1 MSACIVTGC
10 AAGNGLAIARQLLAD
25 GHQVIGVDRVPAPD
39 VPLTCCLAGDVL
51 DAALRVHA
59 FEHALALGHGTV
71 FLVNNAGVTSPEFP
85 QTDATWDFTL
95 DVNLKAPFQW
105 SRTFCEHVSRGQIA
119 AGGIVFIGSLA
130 TTMGFP
136 RNPAYQASKSGMTGL
151 ARAFAYDLGSYGI
164 RSNCVSP
171 GYIQTAMTQTSF
183 NTPVLH
189 EARKRHML
197 LGRWGQPEDVAN
209 AVSFLCSDKS
219 NYITGINL
227 PVDGGWM
234 VCGLTET

>member
-25 GHQVIGVDRVPAPD
+25 GHEVVGVDRFYPASGPED
-39 VPLTCCLAGDVL
+39 WILVGDVL
-51 DAALRVHA
+51 NQITLNQA
-59 FEHALALGHGTV
+59 FERALALADGAL

-85 QTDATWDFTL
+85 QSDRAWDMTL

-105 SRTFCEHVSRGQIA
+105 ARTYAEHVSRGTVKS
-119 AGGIVFIGSLA
+119 GGIVFIGSLA

-136 RNPAYQASKSGMTGL
+136 RNPAYQASKSGVTGL
-151 ARAFAYDLGSYGI
+151 ARAFAYDLGPFGI
-164 RSNCVSP
+164 RSNCLSP
-171 GYIQTAMTQTSF
+171 GYIQTAMTSTSF
-183 NTPVLH
+183 NMPELN

-197 LGRWGQPEDVAN
+197 LGRWGQPQDVAN
-209 AVSFLCSDKS
+209 AVSFLCSEKAS
-219 NYITGINL
+219 YITGVNL

-234 VCGLTET
+234 ACGLTT